1 MKRALRWI
9 YDWATVLTATI
20 MGAPQILIALINAL
34 DDINLTPLV
43 GPERSLQIITVVAIV
58 KAVLSLIEA
67 RRA

>member
-20 MGAPQILIALINAL
+20 MGAPQVLLALLNAL
-34 DDINLTPLV
+34 DGINITPLV

-58 KAVLSLIEA
+58 KALLAMIEA
-67 RRA
+67 RRT

>member
-43 GPERSLQIITVVAIV
+43 GAERSLQIITVVAIV